1 MCVLV
6 RVACSCVLLALIVGC
21 NRAESKNSD
30 TAASPPHLV
39 TGPSELPRPASPA
52 ATAELPDPI
61 VTMHTSLGD
70 VILRLNQKRAPR
82 TVSNF
87 VDYVITRHYDG
98 TIFHQIDGDY
108 VALAGTY
115 SEKLIAKP
123 TRYSIPNESANGL
136 KNTRGTIA
144 MARDPADPNS
154 ATSQF
159 FINLADNPQLDRTGD
174 AAAQAGYCV
183 FGEVVRGM
191 EVLDKIAQ
199 VRTATLRGFDKMPVQ
214 TVLINSATVVR

>member
-1 MCVLV
+1 M
-6 RVACSCVLLALIVGC
+6 LALIVGC
-21 NRAESKNSD
+21 NRAESGKSD
-30 TAASPPHLV
+30 TAATPTHTATAPF
-39 TGPSELPRPASPA
+39 GLPRPASPA
-52 ATAELPDPI
+52 PTAELPDPI

-98 TIFHQIDGDY
+98 TIFHQVDGDY
-108 VALAGTY
+108 VALGGTF

-123 TRYSIPNESANGL
+123 TRYAIPNESGNGL
-136 KNTRGTIA
+136 KNKRGTIA

-174 AAAQAGYCV
+174 AAAQVGYCV

-191 EVLDKIAQ
+191 DVLDKIAQ
-199 VRTATLRGFDKMPVQ
+199 VRTATVRGFDKMPVQ